1 MKDIKKY
8 LDEEREGS
16 YSFYFE
22 DLDGSYTYAYNHQ
35 VQKTSAGTMKLMLAV
50 VFLKKVEEDLFSLDE
65 LVAIKETDKRPG
77 SGILADFIERPYTI
91 RELIV
96 SMLIIGDNTATY
108 KLMQLLGVKQ
118 INQMF
123 QELGLKNTVMSDEPG
138 VEGNLTT
145 AEDMALVLKALY
157 HHTYL
162 NDTNSDFIIDLI
174 RRRVKSKIRL
184 YLPARYQYQ
193 IASKTGDAPGI
204 ENEMAI
210 INTEAGN
217 FIFTI
222 MASDLPNSVYGQ
234 ISLAKAGM
242 MLHKAIEE
250 DWNPDGVKA

>member
-8 LDEEREGS
+8 LDEERDGN

-35 VQKTSAGTMKLMLAV
+35 VKKTSAGTMKLMLAA

-65 LVAIKETDKRPG
+65 LVVINEKDKKPG

-96 SMLIIGDNTATY
+96 SMLIIGDNTSAN

-118 INQMF
+118 INEMF
-123 QELGLKNTVMSDEPG
+123 RDMGLKNTTISEEPG
-138 VEGNLTT
+138 SEVNLTT
-145 AEDMALVLKALY
+145 AEDLALTLKALY
-157 HHTYL
+157 NRTYL
-162 NDTNSDFIIDLI
+162 NDTNSEFIIELL

-184 YLPARYQYQ
+184 YLPSSYQYQ
-193 IASKTGDAPGI
+193 ISSKTGDGLGI
-204 ENEMAI
+204 ENEAAI
-210 INTEAGN
+210 INNESGN
-217 FIFTI
+217 FVFTI
-222 MASDLPNSVYGQ
+222 MASELPNSVYGL

-242 MLHKAIEE
+242 LMRNTIEE
-250 DWNPDGVKA
+250 DWNPEGLA